1 MDKKLKEAIK
11 VAKSL
16 HKKKLIYMSDSID
29 LQIEPNYQ
37 VLVAIVEN
45 LNLTIEKKFY
55 DSIKEEEDYEEEDM
69 LYELTLLNFSEKDL
83 ISEDDIEFMGTIIK
97 EYVDIE
103 DPILIEDTYVFNI
116 KLDKLQNL
124 YEKASKQIEEGKFK
138 TGASIE

>member
-16 HKKKLIYMSDSID
+16 HKKELIYMSDSID

-37 VLVAIVEN
+37 ILAAIVEN

-69 LYELTLLNFSEKDL
+69 LYELALLNFSEKDL

-103 DPILIEDTYVFNI
+103 EPILIEDTYVFNI
-116 KLDKLQNL
+116 KLDKLQDL

-138 TGASIE
+138 FTN